1 MEQTN
6 LRMKFKKMEIEMIT
20 ERGDLDGAKHLEKE
34 RQRLIDRKRQK
45 EPKED
50 RERGITL
57 CMYT

>member
-1 MEQTN
+1 
-6 LRMKFKKMEIEMIT
+6 MKFKKMEIEMIT